1 MAGFHSGAWGYKRTC
16 HPVRRFQGS
25 CVARTTTVAAGER
38 SARRKAELSLSVSH
52 HSVPAH
58 DAAALQLR
66 VAAAGTSE
74 SSFASM
80 STQRVGPLNRLPTC
94 QMTSRTP
101 VDLRRVELFRKAAKM
116 DLLTA
121 GAKVQRAFGVSTYC
135 GLDARPRKPPGLNS
149 RGRRSRIPRIA
160 RQTGSS
166 CASLLGA
173 AHTTSFNEL
182 HHSHFCAGLEKVFVT
197 SYIASHRCAG
207 QMLADMC
214 EEQERCVWVVESR
227 QIVPLFFGAF
237 PRPGAFTLLH
247 SKCLEILRSRLSSPV
262 WEHVAC
268 LRKVEL
274 RDFFFRLFGYYKV
287 SLRYVRDTAECKACK
302 PSLSR
307 VSCREIGN

>member
-1 MAGFHSGAWGYKRTC
+1 MPWLAPNFMAGFHSGAWGYKRTC

-25 CVARTTTVAAGER
+25 CVARTTVVAAGER

-58 DAAALQLR
+58 DAAGLQLR
-66 VAAAGTSE
+66 VVAAGTSE

-80 STQRVGPLNRLPTC
+80 STQRIGPSNRLPTC

-116 DLLTA
+116 ASLTA

-182 HHSHFCAGLEKVFVT
+182 HHSHFCAGLDKVFVT

-207 QMLADMC
+207 QLLADMC

-227 QIVPLFFGAF
+227 RIVPVFSA
-237 PRPGAFTLLH
+237 
-247 SKCLEILRSRLSSPV
+247 RSPDQELSLYSTPC
-262 WEHVAC
+262 A
-268 LRKVEL
+268 
-274 RDFFFRLFGYYKV
+274 
-287 SLRYVRDTAECKACK
+287 
-302 PSLSR
+302 
-307 VSCREIGN
+307 

>member
-1 MAGFHSGAWGYKRTC
+1 MPWLAPNFKAGFHSGAWGYKRTC
-16 HPVRRFQGS
+16 NPVRRFQGS
-25 CVARTTTVAAGER
+25 CVARTTIVAAGER

-58 DAAALQLR
+58 DAAGLQVR
-66 VAAAGTSE
+66 VVAAGTSE

-80 STQRVGPLNRLPTC
+80 STQRVGPPNRLPTC

-166 CASLLGA
+166 RASLLGA

-182 HHSHFCAGLEKVFVT
+182 HPT
-197 SYIASHRCAG
+197 SVQASKKS
-207 QMLADMC
+207 L
-214 EEQERCVWVVESR
+214 S
-227 QIVPLFFGAF
+227 
-237 PRPGAFTLLH
+237 PRILLH
-247 SKCLEILRSRLSSPV
+247 TAVRVRCSRTCARNRKGARVGRGKSANRPFVFRRVPQTRSFHFTPLQVLRNSEVTTFIARL
-262 WEHVAC
+262 
-268 LRKVEL
+268 
-274 RDFFFRLFGYYKV
+274 
-287 SLRYVRDTAECKACK
+287 
-302 PSLSR
+302 
-307 VSCREIGN
+307 